1 MLRLSTVVCCLVVAS
16 TAAADVVVLEPV
28 QVGGFYAGGAPPDNL
43 PSFQNYYVG
52 YGSLT
57 GGGRTPE
64 RRSFFHFDLSGI
76 SGDVVS
82 ATLELKLIPGG
93 LIFGKGPGTP
103 PDPIPSDTFEDFQL
117 GGVFDPALPASKFTS
132 TRLTSP
138 EIMGIFGAMDD
149 APIAPTLG
157 FTMGGPPPPDPIV
170 ITLGPAGLTLLEMKA
185 GGDVV
190 LTGWMP
196 TWSFDSRMFMGGFVE
211 GSELMFGGTD
221 VHLSHFPKP
230 VLTITTAVPE
240 VSSEIVVGAVGI
252 SAGGYRVRLRSL
264 RRSAACEAPEREVA
278 EATTLGVM
286 PSFPRTAIA

>member
-1 MLRLSTVVCCLVVAS
+1 
-16 TAAADVVVLEPV
+16 VLESD
-28 QVGGFYAGGAPPDNL
+28 QVGGFYAGGAPPDNS
-43 PSFQNYYVG
+43 PTFQNYFVG

-82 ATLELKLIPGG
+82 ATLELKLVFGG

-103 PDPIPSDTFEDFQL
+103 PDPIPSDPFEEFQL
-117 GGVFDPALPASKFTS
+117 GGIFDPGLPVSKVTS
-132 TRLTSP
+132 PTLTPP
-138 EIMGIFGAMDD
+138 EIMGIFGALDD
-149 APIAPTLG
+149 APIALPFG

-170 ITLGPAGLTLLEMKA
+170 ITLGPGGLTLLEMKA

-211 GSELMFGGTD
+211 GSELIFGFTD
-221 VHLSHFPKP
+221 VSAGFPKP
-230 VLTITTAVPE
+230 ILTITTAAVPE
-240 VSSEIVVGAVGI
+240 LGGGILVSSVSAIGVVI
-252 SAGGYRVRLRSL
+252 RFL
-264 RRSAACEAPEREVA
+264 RRSRE
-278 EATTLGVM
+278 
-286 PSFPRTAIA
+286 S

>member
-1 MLRLSTVVCCLVVAS
+1 MGRVLSPAIVLCFLVAG
-16 TAAADVVVLEPV
+16 TARADVVVLEPV
-28 QVGGFYAGGAPPDNL
+28 QVGGFYAGGASPDNL

-64 RRSFFHFDLSGI
+64 RRSFFHFDLSGV

-82 ATLELKLIPGG
+82 ATLELKLIFGG

-103 PDPIPSDTFEDFQL
+103 PDPIPSDTFEEFQL
-117 GGVFDPALPASKFTS
+117 GGVFDPGLPVSKFTS
-132 TRLTSP
+132 TMLTPP
-138 EIMGIFGAMDD
+138 EITGIFGAMDD
-149 APIAPTLG
+149 APIASPLG

-170 ITLGPAGLTLLEMKA
+170 ISLGPAGLTLLEMKA

-211 GSELMFGGTD
+211 GSELIFGGTD

-230 VLTITTAVPE
+230 VLTITTAAVPE
-240 VSSEIVVGAVGI
+240 VSASVMLGIAAITGAVI
-252 SAGGYRVRLRSL
+252 RYWNR
-264 RRSAACEAPEREVA
+264 AA
-278 EATTLGVM
+278 
-286 PSFPRTAIA
+286 RTC